1 MKKKILTRKNLNL
14 TVPLIQ
20 VKNMQLLI
28 YMSSCNEKLLKNETQ
43 KDKFNNQQRMK
54 KNIEKE

>member
-1 MKKKILTRKNLNL
+1 MRKKILTRKNLNL

-28 YMSSCNEKLLKNETQ
+28 YMSSWNEKLLKNETQ

>member
-28 YMSSCNEKLLKNETQ
+28 YMSSWNEKLLKNEIQ

-54 KNIEKE
+54 KNIDKE

>member
-1 MKKKILTRKNLNL
+1 
-14 TVPLIQ
+14 
-20 VKNMQLLI
+20 MQLLI
-28 YMSSCNEKLLKNETQ
+28 YMSSWNEKLLKNETQ